1 MLQYA
6 IDDDG
11 HDDKVSSQLDMNAT
25 GKRDRCG
32 RSLAND
38 PNFRERRLLSSR
50 KYGASFLILSERGS
64 EAVFPLIKRR
74 SRNAFGGTKLSDRL
88 T

>member
-11 HDDKVSSQLDMNAT
+11 RDDEVSSQLDMNAT
-25 GKRDRCG
+25 WKRDQCR

-38 PNFRERRLLSSR
+38 PNFSERGLLGFR
-50 KYGASFLILSERGS
+50 KNGSSFLVLRERGS
-64 EAVFPLIKRR
+64 EAAFPLIKRR
-74 SRNAFGGTKLSDRL
+74 S
-88 T
+88 